1 MKSEKPTF
9 STTFTAETTAGL
21 DLTEF
26 QPKPGYL
33 LTLLER
39 TKEAGISALLL
50 RWGEL
55 FPWTVDTRFCSA
67 SAYPEEIFTGFLR
80 EAGKKNIEVIPWA
93 PLLVDSNFITYF
105 PCYAYICSAYICSA
119 YMKKECK
126 ALTVFSLLEKRCI
139 PLFEDMVEDIV
150 SLLPSL
156 TYIAVPIFEGDLDKK
171 KTVEEAAGRV
181 KTILEQ
187 FSCNP
192 LFVYFSTSAGQQ
204 DGDKI
209 GPVAKH
215 GATLQLDPQEHEKK
229 LTIFENKQRIE
240 IEKVTGKVERGW
252 KIVQRTREY
261 LIRMG
266 IDCIERYKFS
276 RIIREEEQELS
287 QIIHDFEAMKQSFF
301 AALLPSFEDV
311 SVRRWFFSKTMPL
324 KEEYAHIAA
333 RAAQLH
339 PAETENN
346 NL

>member
-9 STTFTAETTAGL
+9 STKFTAETTAGL

-39 TKEAGISALLL
+39 TKDAGISTLLL
-50 RWGEL
+50 RWGEV

-67 SAYPEEIFTGFLR
+67 AAYPEEIFTGFLR
-80 EAGKKNIEVIPWA
+80 EAEKKNIEVVPWA
-93 PLLVDSNFITYF
+93 PLLVDSNFFASF
-105 PCYAYICSAYICSA
+105 PCYAYICEA
-119 YMKKECK
+119 YMKKECNVVT
-126 ALTVFSLLEKRCI
+126 LFSLLEKRCI

-156 TYIAVPIFEGDLDKK
+156 SYIAVPIFEDDLEKK
-171 KTVEEAAGRV
+171 KTVEEAAERV

-187 FSCNP
+187 FSCKP
-192 LFVYFSTSAGQQ
+192 LFVYFSTPTGQQ

-215 GATLQLDPQEHEKK
+215 GATLQLAPQEHEKK
-229 LTIFENKQRIE
+229 LTIFENMQCIE
-240 IEKVTGKVERGW
+240 IEKVTEKVERGW
-252 KIVQRTREY
+252 KIVQRIREY

-266 IDCIERYKFS
+266 IDCIERYKFA
-276 RIIREEEQELS
+276 RIVREEERELS
-287 QIIHDFEAMKQSFF
+287 QIIHDFEGLKQSFF
-301 AALLPSFEDV
+301 AALLPSFEDA
-311 SVRRWFFSKTMPL
+311 SVKRWFFSKTMPL
-324 KEEYAHIAA
+324 REEYAHITA
-333 RAAQLH
+333 RIAKLH
-339 PAETENN
+339 PDETDNN